1 MAKYIVASPV
11 IGTKTLRSKESAKKH
26 MQTAMKEKR
35 IMGLSA
41 TINTVNK
48 DGSGKLEQFFT
59 SRDGKYTV
67 RGPVRT
73 KKYHPIKKRK

>member
-1 MAKYIVASPV
+1 MTKYVVSSPV
-11 IGTKTLRSKESAKKH
+11 IGTRTFKSKANAKKH
-26 MQTAMKEKR
+26 IQKAMKNKR

-48 DGSGKLEQFFT
+48 NGSGKLEQFFT

-67 RGPVRT
+67 RGPSRT
-73 KKYHPIKKRK
+73 QKYYSIKRK